1 MQSLQR
7 IKTIILNL
15 LMFSGMMC
23 SISAQSKT
31 PVSTKT
37 YERILKGAD
46 NAITGLTF
54 RYFDTDGTPNTIE
67 EVRATS
73 EDMTFYMVSHKLEDV
88 EVVSVNN
95 YAIEI
100 VGADGKSV
108 GTLRHSQLELR
119 GAPNTDGR
127 RKYTPIAN
135 ETIVKEMTEF
145 ANSSRNNGAVKI
157 KNITNTLYGRYN
169 SWPANFAKPASDW
182 MAKTMQENYTFG
194 TLADTRHLTTAMGKY
209 TMDVYSSDNNNED
222 FETIVFTRDDG
233 LRFKL
238 DHLRVMNL
246 KVVAEETYDDTPLPL
261 ACLDISWPNVG
272 KFSIFDNEL
281 AVGLIKLAQSK
292 EFAKAVNMKTTDI
305 ELEITSDGS
314 FLKQIM

>member
-1 MQSLQR
+1 MQFLQS
-7 IKTIILNL
+7 IKNVILTL
-15 LMFSGMMC
+15 MMFSGVVC
-23 SISAQSKT
+23 SASAQNKT

-37 YERILKGAD
+37 YEKILKGAD
-46 NAITGLTF
+46 NEITGLTF
-54 RYFDTDGTPNTIE
+54 RFFDTDNDPGTIE
-67 EVRATS
+67 EVRAMS
-73 EDMTFYMVSHKLEDV
+73 EDMTLYIVSHKLENV

-95 YAIEI
+95 YAIEL

-119 GAPNTDGR
+119 GAPNAEGR

-145 ANSSRNNGAVKI
+145 ANTGRNHGAIKI

-169 SWPANFAKPASDW
+169 SWPADFAKPATDW

-194 TLADTRHLTTAMGKY
+194 TPAGTRHLTTSIGKY
-209 TMDVYSSDNNNED
+209 TMDVYTSDKNDED
-222 FETIVFTRDDG
+222 FETLVFTRDDG
-233 LRFKL
+233 FRFKL
-238 DHLRVMNL
+238 DQLRIMNL

-261 ACLDISWPNVG
+261 ACIDISWPNVG

-281 AVGLIKLAQSK
+281 AVELMKLAQSK
-292 EFAKAVNMKTTDI
+292 EFAKAVNMKTTNV
-305 ELEITSDGS
+305 ELKIGSNGS
-314 FLKQIM
+314 FLKK

>member
-1 MQSLQR
+1 MQSLQS
-7 IKTIILNL
+7 IKNVILTL
-15 LMFSGMMC
+15 MMFSGMVC
-23 SISAQSKT
+23 SASAQSKT
-31 PVSTKT
+31 PVSTRT
-37 YERILKGAD
+37 YEKILKGAD
-46 NAITGLTF
+46 NEITGLTF
-54 RYFDTDGTPNTIE
+54 RFFDTDNDPGTIE
-67 EVRATS
+67 EVRAMS
-73 EDMTFYMVSHKLEDV
+73 EDMTLYIVSHKLENV

-119 GAPNTDGR
+119 GAPNAEGR

-145 ANSSRNNGAVKI
+145 ANTGRNHGAIKI
-157 KNITNTLYGRYN
+157 KNITNTLYSRYN
-169 SWPANFAKPASDW
+169 SWPAVFAKPASDW

-194 TLADTRHLTTAMGKY
+194 TLAGTRHLTTSIGKY
-209 TMDVYSSDNNNED
+209 TMDVYTSDNNNED

-233 LRFKL
+233 FRFKL
-238 DHLRVMNL
+238 DQLRIMNL

-261 ACLDISWPNVG
+261 ACIDISWPNVG

-281 AVGLIKLAQSK
+281 AVGLMKLAQSK
-292 EFAKAVNMKTTDI
+292 EFAKAINMKTTDV
-305 ELEITSDGS
+305 ELEIGSDGS
-314 FLKQIM
+314 FLKK

>member
-1 MQSLQR
+1 M
-7 IKTIILNL
+7 
-15 LMFSGMMC
+15 MFPGMVC
-23 SISAQSKT
+23 SASAQSKT

-37 YERILKGAD
+37 YEKILKGAD
-46 NAITGLTF
+46 NEITGLTF
-54 RYFDTDGTPNTIE
+54 RFFDTDNDPGTIE
-67 EVRATS
+67 EVRAMS
-73 EDMTFYMVSHKLEDV
+73 EDMTLYIVSHKLENV

-95 YAIEI
+95 YAIEL

-119 GAPNTDGR
+119 GAPNAEGR

-145 ANSSRNNGAVKI
+145 ANTGRNHGAIKI

-169 SWPANFAKPASDW
+169 SWPADFAKPATDW

-194 TLADTRHLTTAMGKY
+194 TPAGTRHLTTSIGKY
-209 TMDVYSSDNNNED
+209 TMDVYTSDNNNED
-222 FETIVFTRDDG
+222 FETLVFTRDDG
-233 LRFKL
+233 FRFKL
-238 DHLRVMNL
+238 DQLRIMNL

-261 ACLDISWPNVG
+261 ACIDISWPNVG

-281 AVGLIKLAQSK
+281 AVGLMKLAQSK
-292 EFAKAVNMKTTDI
+292 EFAKAINMKTTDV
-305 ELEITSDGS
+305 ELEIGSNGS
-314 FLKQIM
+314 FLKR

>member
-1 MQSLQR
+1 M
-7 IKTIILNL
+7 L
-15 LMFSGMMC
+15 LFSVMVC
-23 SISAQSKT
+23 SASAQSKT
-31 PVSTKT
+31 LVSTKT
-37 YERILKGAD
+37 YEKILKGAD
-46 NAITGLTF
+46 NEITGLTVRF
-54 RYFDTDGTPNTIE
+54 FDTDNDPGTIE
-67 EVRATS
+67 EVRAMS
-73 EDMTFYMVSHKLEDV
+73 EDMTLYIVSHKLENV

-119 GAPNTDGR
+119 GAPNAEGR

-145 ANSSRNNGAVKI
+145 ANTGRNHGAIKI
-157 KNITNTLYGRYN
+157 KNITNTLYSRYN
-169 SWPANFAKPASDW
+169 SWPAVFAKPASDW

-194 TLADTRHLTTAMGKY
+194 TLAGTRHLTTSIGKY
-209 TMDVYSSDNNNED
+209 TMDVYTSDNNNED

-233 LRFKL
+233 FRFKL
-238 DHLRVMNL
+238 DQLRIMNL

-261 ACLDISWPNVG
+261 ACIDISWPNVG

-281 AVGLIKLAQSK
+281 AVGLMKLAQSK
-292 EFAKAVNMKTTDI
+292 EFAKAINMKTTDV
-305 ELEITSDGS
+305 ELEIGSDGS
-314 FLKQIM
+314 FLKK

>member
-1 MQSLQR
+1 MQSLQS
-7 IKTIILNL
+7 IKNVILTL
-15 LMFSGMMC
+15 MMFSGVVC
-23 SISAQSKT
+23 SASAQSKT

-37 YERILKGAD
+37 YEKILKGAD
-46 NAITGLTF
+46 NEITGLTF
-54 RYFDTDGTPNTIE
+54 RFFDTDNDPGTIE
-67 EVRATS
+67 EVRAMS
-73 EDMTFYMVSHKLEDV
+73 EDMTLYIVSHKLENV

-95 YAIEI
+95 YAIEL

-119 GAPNTDGR
+119 GAPNAEGR

-145 ANSSRNNGAVKI
+145 ANTGRNHGAIKI

-169 SWPANFAKPASDW
+169 SWPADFAKPATDW

-194 TLADTRHLTTAMGKY
+194 TPAGTRHLTTSIGKY
-209 TMDVYSSDNNNED
+209 TMDVYTSDKNDED
-222 FETIVFTRDDG
+222 FETLVFTRDDG
-233 LRFKL
+233 FRFKL
-238 DHLRVMNL
+238 DQLRIMNL

-261 ACLDISWPNVG
+261 ACIDISWPNVG

-281 AVGLIKLAQSK
+281 AVELMKLAQSK
-292 EFAKAVNMKTTDI
+292 EFAKAVNMKTTNV
-305 ELEITSDGS
+305 ELKISSDGS
-314 FLKQIM
+314 FLK